1 MDEKLRTNVKHI
13 IMLTFLQSEGS
24 QVQLYCRVL
33 FNSKGH
39 TGIPVYRRYWAKD
52 QLFSLDKWR
61 TTQRRAFQCTNK
73 WASAKAHG
81 FEGHPKLEPCPRW
94 SKLAIFSL
102 GLSSSVAC
110 PQISIQLGKIGF
122 FGLIHMRIGHFLRPI
137 IIKEHIFVCWVRN
150 QPFPIWGT
158 QFCSIPHILQGGSA
172 HSCVFVYQ
180 PHQP

>member
-73 WASAKAHG
+73 
-81 FEGHPKLEPCPRW
+81 
-94 SKLAIFSL
+94 
-102 GLSSSVAC
+102 
-110 PQISIQLGKIGF
+110 
-122 FGLIHMRIGHFLRPI
+122 
-137 IIKEHIFVCWVRN
+137 
-150 QPFPIWGT
+150 
-158 QFCSIPHILQGGSA
+158 
-172 HSCVFVYQ
+172 
-180 PHQP
+180 